1 MDRQNLI
8 SRLVARKLQPAGNGT
23 ALCYAASSRKAL
35 CFIGAGRKALC
46 YAAAQPKK

>member
-8 SRLVARKLQPAGNGT
+8 QRLVSRKMQPAGNGK
-23 ALCYAASSRKAL
+23 ALCFLETSRKAL
-35 CFIGAGRKALC
+35 CFAEAGRKALC